1 MIKEQT
7 VEQYLTELASS
18 RSTPGGGSAAAL
30 IGAMGAALVSMVCNL
45 TVGKEKYKE
54 VEADLQAVL
63 IQAETMRVKLTD
75 LADQDIAAF
84 DGVMAAYGLPRQ
96 SDAQKQ
102 TRTQAVQVALKRAA
116 DVSLE
121 IVSAC
126 RQVIGLSSPVAEKG
140 NLNVVSDA
148 GVAVVSAEA
157 GLKAATLNVIINL
170 NFIKDEA
177 YVTAKQ
183 AELDELLAE
192 QAATADKIYELVKSK
207 I

>member
-1 MIKEQT
+1 
-7 VEQYLTELASS
+7 
-18 RSTPGGGSAAAL
+18 
-30 IGAMGAALVSMVCNL
+30 MVCNL

-63 IQAETMRVKLTD
+63 IQAETMRVKLTG

-96 SDAQKQ
+96 SDEQKQ